1 MRAALRHLPRRRRA
15 LSSRRCFT
23 FLLSRWEAGLLAASY
38 DAHMLWVRIVFIAVN
53 LLVFGAA
60 VAFVY
65 RRLAHDTT
73 DSKVA
78 RRLIAGLLV
87 LLFLAAP
94 LIRFVAAP
102 PAGVTAAL
110 LLGWGIVL
118 YTLLALVL
126 LEVVRFSSRLTKKK
140 ETPVNPERRLLLA
153 RAAAAGAVAVGAG
166 SASFGAFRAFTPPRI
181 TEVPLKL
188 PGLPRALDGFTIVQL
203 SDIHVGAVI
212 REHFLDQLVNTANGA
227 RPDLIAVTGD
237 LVDGTPDELGR
248 YVARLKNLQA
258 KHGTFFVSGNHDYY
272 SGWEDWAPRLPGV
285 GFTVLRNR
293 FVTIGDAGASFDLVG
308 VDDWGGRWGN
318 AGYDLEQATAGR
330 DPERASVLLAHQP
343 NGLELAAAKKIGL
356 QLSGHTH
363 GGQMFPGTLIS
374 EVMWGTRSHGLSR
387 FENTQLYTSAGC
399 GFVGPP
405 VRVGAPPE
413 VVKIVLVA
421 G

>member
-1 MRAALRHLPRRRRA
+1 MV
-15 LSSRRCFT
+15 
-23 FLLSRWEAGLLAASY
+23 
-38 DAHMLWVRIVFIAVN
+38 WVRIVFIALN
-53 LLVFGAA
+53 LLVFGFA

-65 RRLAHDTT
+65 RRLARDTMEST
-73 DSKVA
+73 IA
-78 RRLIAGLLV
+78 RRLVAGLLV
-87 LLFLAAP
+87 VLFLAAP
-94 LIRFVAAP
+94 LIRFIAVP
-102 PAGVTAAL
+102 PPGVTAAL
-110 LLGWGIVL
+110 LFGWGIVL
-118 YTLLALVL
+118 YTLMALL
-126 LEVVRFSSRLTKKK
+126 MLEAVRFSSRLTKKT
-140 ETPVNPERRLLLA
+140 EEPMNPERRLLLS

-166 SASFGAFRAFTPPRI
+166 ATSFGAFRAFNPPQI
-181 TEVPLKL
+181 TEVPVKM

-212 REHFLDQLVNTANGA
+212 QERFLDQLVNTANFA
-227 RPDLIAVTGD
+227 RPDLVAITGD
-237 LVDGTPDELGR
+237 LVDGSPDVLGR
-248 YVARLKNLQA
+248 YVSRMKNLQA
-258 KHGTFFVSGNHDYY
+258 KYGTFFVSGNHDYY
-272 SGWEDWAPRLPGV
+272 SGWEEWARALPGV

-318 AGYDLEQATAGR
+318 AGYDLEKATAGR
-330 DPERASVLLAHQP
+330 DPTRASVLMAHQP
-343 NGLELAAAKKIGL
+343 NGLELAAAKNIGL

-374 EVMWGTRSHGLSR
+374 EVMWGSRSHGLSK

-413 VVKIVLVA
+413 VVKLVLVA